1 MSRVEVTDE
10 WLYKYMPIVDAAMLR
25 AIESEVDN
33 DYIFSENFERKM
45 KRVIRQ
51 EAHMWVGDFMRFAR
65 KAAVVVICILAA
77 LFALTMSVEAYRTKF
92 FQTVKEIWEDS
103 VIYTYFSEVNEEG
116 FREMEPQY
124 IPEGY
129 SEVSRV
135 YMEDMFSLVYK
146 NEMGDYIL
154 YDQVLALDE
163 RYNIMDTNFEF
174 QETVKIDDTVAI
186 ISWYS
191 NDYVGVFY
199 AEDEFVY
206 ILTGNNL
213 TIHEIKNIL
222 ESIE

>member
-1 MSRVEVTDE
+1 MSRVVVTDE

-25 AIESEVDN
+25 AIESEVDYN
-33 DYIFSENFERKM
+33 YIFSENYERKM
-45 KRVIRQ
+45 KKVIRQ
-51 EAHMWVGDFMRFAR
+51 EARMWVGDFMRFAR

-135 YMEDMFSLVYK
+135 SVDDYFFIMYK
-146 NEMGDYIL
+146 DSEGNYISWH
-154 YDQVLALDE
+154 QVLATDN
-163 RYNIMDTNFEF
+163 RYNI
-174 QETVKIDDTVAI
+174 IDDSYEVQEIREVNNGIAT
-186 ISWYS
+186 ISIYS
-191 NDYVGVFY
+191 NGYIGVHYQKEQY
-199 AEDEFVY
+199 AY
-206 ILTGNNL
+206 IINANNVDL
-213 TIHEIKNIL
+213 NDIYNIL
-222 ESIE
+222 ENI

>member
-1 MSRVEVTDE
+1 MSRVVVTDE

-25 AIESEVDN
+25 AIESEVDYK
-33 DYIFSENFERKM
+33 YIFSENYERKM
-45 KRVIRQ
+45 KKVIRQ
-51 EAHMWVGDFMRFAR
+51 EARMWVRDFMRFAR

-135 YMEDMFSLVYK
+135 YMEDYFSIVY
-146 NEMGDYIL
+146 NDVNGNYIIWH
-154 YDQVLALDE
+154 QVLAMDN
-163 RYNIMDTNFEF
+163 RYN
-174 QETVKIDDTVAI
+174 VIDDSYEIQEVREVNQGIAT
-186 ISWYS
+186 ISIYS
-191 NDYVGVFY
+191 NGYIGVHYQKGKY
-199 AEDEFVY
+199 AY
-206 ILTGNNL
+206 IINSNN
-213 TIHEIKNIL
+213 IDINEIYIIL
-222 ESIE
+222 ENL